1 MPDRPDKKT
10 ARNGQADVVGPRAP
24 WTAADPDRVATRD
37 GARAMPLVQTFELY
51 LTGRDGV
58 RRFEPLTC
66 QPLEIITRVRPK
78 LIDADAV
85 AVEVWQAGQRLFIL
99 EGTSED
105 P

>member
-1 MPDRPDKKT
+1 MPDRPHKKT
-10 ARNGQADVVGPRAP
+10 ARHAQADVIGPRAP
-24 WTAADPDRVATRD
+24 RTAAEPDRHATRA

-66 QPLEIITRVRPK
+66 QPLEIITRARPR

-85 AVEVWQAGQRLFIL
+85 SVEIWQAGQRLFIL
-99 EGTSED
+99 AGASED

>member
-1 MPDRPDKKT
+1 MPDRPCEKT
-10 ARNGQADVVGPRAP
+10 SENGQAGAIGPPGDRA
-24 WTAADPDRVATRD
+24 VAGPERGPT

-66 QPLEIITRVRPK
+66 QPLEIVTRVRPR

-85 AVEVWQAGQRLFIL
+85 SAEVWQAGQRLFIL
-99 EGTSED
+99 AGASED